1 MAKKRGRPRKNPKPE
16 PVKEDLK
23 KEKEVQD
30 FVSEGIEP
38 TDNTDIS
45 DVDYTKEEP
54 KVAAPQ
60 SPLGESYNPFAE
72 SVEEKAYRSVKVEQ
86 SPMIGDI
93 SEPVFERPTFQ
104 DLVKE
109 NESQVEEDAIAG
121 GGDPFSQEQ
130 VRELPQKQQ
139 EEAAKGLVEQALNIY
154 ALGCKGMGYLAKIKE
169 KKVDE
174 LAGDGAIDMSL
185 RIPIDAHTSVTI
197 PQVVQG
203 FNGEIDD
210 AFSVDED
217 FKDSVRPAMTR
228 VFIKRGWGMTDEQQL
243 MLAFGMDL
251 AQKGALLVKLRKEG
265 DAQLQRFIEM
275 TDYAKGKN
283 VNFVAKNTPT
293 PTEETAPIS
302 EATPEEEIPEMEV
315 VEKKG
320 RKKRRKKKEQDM
332 VSTINPDLNVSK
344 HDLDQI
350 DVDNV

>member
-1 MAKKRGRPRKNPKPE
+1 MAKRGRPRKNPKPE
-16 PVKEDLK
+16 EVKKDLK

-54 KVAAPQ
+54 KVDAPK
-60 SPLGESYNPFAE
+60 SPLGQSYNPFAE
-72 SVEEKAYRSVKVEQ
+72 SVEEKAYRSVKVED

-104 DLVKE
+104 DLVKD
-109 NESQVEEDAIAG
+109 NEEQVEEDGIG
-121 GGDPFSQEQ
+121 GENNPFSQDEI
-130 VRELPQKQQ
+130 RELPDKQK
-139 EEAAKGLVEQALNIY
+139 EDAAKGLVEQTLNMY
-154 ALGCKGMGYLAKIKE
+154 ALGCKGLGSLAKISE
-169 KKVDE
+169 KKVNK
-174 LAGDGAIDMSL
+174 LSNDGLIDTNI
-185 RIPIDAHTSVTI
+185 RIPIDAHTSVSI

-203 FNGEIDD
+203 FNSEIDD
-210 AFSVDED
+210 TFQVDDD

-243 MLAFGMDL
+243 LLAFGMDI
-251 AQKGALLVKLRKEG
+251 AQKGAIVMKLRKEG
-265 DAQLQRFIEM
+265 DMQLKRFMEM
-275 TDYAKGKN
+275 TDYANGKK
-283 VNFVAKNTPT
+283 VNFVTEDAPVTPA
-293 PTEETAPIS
+293 PQNDEPVSEEPQ
-302 EATPEEEIPEMEV
+302 MEV
-315 VEKKG
+315 VKKKRG
-320 RKKRRKKKEQDM
+320 RKNKKENDM